1 MLDDRDHTDVV
12 TSANIGEWKQKFCDD
27 VGHTGLC
34 VEETV
39 TQMGDLVAKVAG
51 MTGVPLNELIKMIG
65 VERFDKHLRE
75 ILAGKKCDCKEVL
88 RDGIKDD

>member
-1 MLDDRDHTDVV
+1 MLDDRDWVEV
-12 TSANIGEWKQKFCDD
+12 NESNIGQFKQEFCDD

-51 MTGVPLNELIKMIG
+51 MVQGLTAEELVNQIG

-75 ILAGKKCDCKEVL
+75 ILAGKECNCKNEL
-88 RDGIKDD
+88 KKTR